1 MWTPAVVGFIAGIS
15 LSVTLIAVAPR
26 LGWVDHPDQ
35 ARKTHEK
42 PMALTGGL
50 ALWGVLA
57 LCQLLGWFPWP
68 LHRMDWIGIHGMAL
82 MGALDDR
89 FDLRA
94 RYKALFG
101 LIVAI
106 LLAGYSSLL
115 LAHTVDHVVFLAFPI
130 PTHPIVTF
138 PLLLFW
144 FWSIPQAYNLID
156 GVNGLSMGLGLLILT
171 AIGWHLG
178 PQPTI
183 LKGALLAILLLNFPR
198 AKHFLGDC
206 GAMLMGT
213 LFAVLTIRL
222 LVPWNANLPL
232 WIFAYPIMDVSLVV
246 ATRGWCGLPLGQA
259 DRSHLHHWMMDRM
272 NQKVWLATPIL
283 LVFAALPMLRVTQ
296 LPGVGVFSWV
306 GVCALL
312 ALCAKVFRD
321 GIRQNRRT
329 AEKPRAFVPRRPTPF
344 VTEAERRVASG
355 SQHAS

>member
-1 MWTPAVVGFIAGIS
+1 MKSQWLSPAGWRSGAYLPCASSWAGSLGPCIAWTGS
-15 LSVTLIAVAPR
+15 EST
-26 LGWVDHPDQ
+26 GWPS
-35 ARKTHEK
+35 
-42 PMALTGGL
+42 
-50 ALWGVLA
+50 WG
-57 LCQLLGWFPWP
+57 PWT
-68 LHRMDWIGIHGMAL
+68 IGSICGP
-82 MGALDDR
+82 G
-89 FDLRA
+89 
-94 RYKALFG
+94 YKALFG

-296 LPGVGVFSWV
+296 ACPESACFPGLGYAPSW
-306 GVCALL
+306 
-312 ALCAKVFRD
+312 RS
-321 GIRQNRRT
+321 
-329 AEKPRAFVPRRPTPF
+329 VPRSSAMGSGRIEGPRKSL
-344 VTEAERRVASG
+344 ERSYQGGR
-355 SQHAS
+355 HPL